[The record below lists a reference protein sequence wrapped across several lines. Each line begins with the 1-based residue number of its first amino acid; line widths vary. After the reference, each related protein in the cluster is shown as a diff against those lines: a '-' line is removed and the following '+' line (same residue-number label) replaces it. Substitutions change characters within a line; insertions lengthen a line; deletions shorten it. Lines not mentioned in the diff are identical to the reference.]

1 MSKCSVCKIKILEG
15 DETVGTGEH
24 VTHKACSEGVI
35 TKEPVE
41 FNIQVTPQACQE
53 LIRKNKKN

>member
-24 VTHKACSEGVI
+24 VIHKVCSEGVI

-41 FNIQVTPQACQE
+41 FKYTSYPSGLPRTYKE
-53 LIRKNKKN
+53 E

>member
-15 DETVGTGEH
+15 DEILGTGER

-41 FNIQVTPQACQE
+41 FKYTSYPSGLPRTYKE
-53 LIRKNKKN
+53 E